1 LSDGYTIYNGQVA
14 DVKPYFENEFGLH
27 MPKYTNPSDYLIKL
41 ATVPSLVD
49 PGLSIQKLVKAQ
61 EKNFAL
67 NRKANEEQLS
77 HLRPEALKSIVTLRS
92 TNFSKQFKV
101 LLARHFIGLQR
112 APFAIFALFGMAVFS
127 VILISSIFA
136 NTG

>member
-1 LSDGYTIYNGQVA
+1 MSDGYTIYNGQVY

-67 NRKANEEQLS
+67 NRKANE
-77 HLRPEALKSIVTLRS
+77 
-92 TNFSKQFKV
+92 
-101 LLARHFIGLQR
+101 
-112 APFAIFALFGMAVFS
+112 
-127 VILISSIFA
+127 
-136 NTG
+136 

>member
-1 LSDGYTIYNGQVA
+1 MSDGYTIYNGQVS
-14 DVKPYFENEFGLH
+14 DVKSYFENEFGLH

-67 NRKANEEQLS
+67 NRKANE
-77 HLRPEALKSIVTLRS
+77 
-92 TNFSKQFKV
+92 
-101 LLARHFIGLQR
+101 
-112 APFAIFALFGMAVFS
+112 
-127 VILISSIFA
+127 
-136 NTG
+136 